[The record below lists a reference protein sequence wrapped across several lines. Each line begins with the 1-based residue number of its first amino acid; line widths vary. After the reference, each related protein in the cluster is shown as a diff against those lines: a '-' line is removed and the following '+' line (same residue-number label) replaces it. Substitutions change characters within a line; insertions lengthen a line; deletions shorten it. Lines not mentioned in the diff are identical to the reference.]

1 MDQTKNSSNKTQ
13 PVLIVLLLIAAFA
26 VGMLYQQNKNLKEEK
41 VAGEKTTAA
50 DTATAPDP
58 YLPPEPKIED
68 VAPVDTND
76 YVRGDANAPI
86 TWIEYSD
93 LECPFCKKI
102 HPDLVKLMDEYKGK
116 VRWVYRHFPLDQ
128 IHSKARKEAVAAE
141 CVGSLGGNDAFWKF
155 IDTVYTETPGNNG
168 LDHSLLPGFA
178 SQAGVNQVAFKTCLD
193 ADKFAQNVEDD
204 YQSGIKA
211 GVSGTPGNIVMNEK
225 GEIKLIPGALP
236 YESLKATVEE
246 LL

>member
-1 MDQTKNSSNKTQ
+1 MEETTPRHNRTQ
-13 PVLIVLLLIAAFA
+13 PVLIILLLIAAFA

-41 VAGEKTTAA
+41 VAGEKTAA
-50 DTATAPDP
+50 VNNVAPPDP
-58 YLPPEPKIED
+58 YQPPQPKVED
-68 VAPVDTND
+68 VKPVDAND
-76 YVRGDANAPI
+76 YVRGESNAPI

-102 HPDLVKLMDEYKGK
+102 HPDLIKLIDEYKGK
-116 VRWVYRHFPLDQ
+116 VRWVYRQFPLDQ
-128 IHSKARKEAVAAE
+128 IHTKARTEAIAAE

-155 IDTVYTETPGNNG
+155 IDTIYEKSPGNDG

-178 SQAGVNQVAFKTCLD
+178 SQAGVDQAAFKICLD
-193 ADKFAQNVEDD
+193 AKKFAQNVEDD

-225 GEIKLIPGALP
+225 GEIRLIPGALP